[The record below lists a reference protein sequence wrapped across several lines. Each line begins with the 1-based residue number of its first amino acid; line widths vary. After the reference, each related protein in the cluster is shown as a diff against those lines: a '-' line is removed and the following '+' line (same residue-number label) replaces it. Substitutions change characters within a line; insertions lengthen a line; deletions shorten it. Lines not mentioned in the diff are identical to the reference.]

1 MDATPP
7 PSTAESAAGPAFTQ
21 VQLTGPADA
30 VARLMETLSGMSEVI
45 FGPVLQPARGGD
57 VSCMAQVVTHPSAEP
72 PAEGQSVSVTVQSV
86 LEYAPG
92 TLLDPAAAERVEAS
106 VTDAVLGLPGVRRAS
121 SRVVSAVGLPAARE

>member
-1 MDATPP
+1 
-7 PSTAESAAGPAFTQ
+7 

-30 VARLMETLSGMSEVI
+30 VDRLMETLSGMSEVI

-57 VSCMAQVVTHPSAEP
+57 VSCTAQVVTHPSPAP

-86 LEYAPG
+86 LEIVPG
-92 TLLDPAAAERVEAS
+92 TLLDPAAAQRVEAS
-106 VTDAVLGLPGVRRAS
+106 VTDAMLGLPGVRRAS

>member
-1 MDATPP
+1 M
-7 PSTAESAAGPAFTQ
+7 TAGSEAEPAFTQ

-57 VSCMAQVVTHPSAEP
+57 VSCMTQVVTHPAAERSAG
-72 PAEGQSVSVTVQSV
+72 GQSVSVTVQSV

-92 TLLDPAAAERVEAS
+92 ILVDAAAAERLETS
-106 VTDAVLGLPGVRRAS
+106 VTDAMQGLPGVRRAT